1 MEFFEEIRG
10 KKLAPG
16 TKKSYERRQ
25 NQLIRWLEDNYSVL
39 CWDEQGAFHLECVTA
54 EMLCEFLG
62 ESSVEEDGQAN
73 RRMKSL
79 STAEGHH
86 SAIVNLYRDRKIEL
100 PEGFERV
107 CFIHLSL
114 SKQITIC

>member
-39 CWDEQGAFHLECVTA
+39 CGERSIWNV
-54 EMLCEFLG
+54 LG
-62 ESSVEEDGQAN
+62 LKCSANFSGKAQLKTTVKLIVE
-73 RRMKSL
+73 
-79 STAEGHH
+79 
-86 SAIVNLYRDRKIEL
+86 
-100 PEGFERV
+100 
-107 CFIHLSL
+107 
-114 SKQITIC
+114 

>member
-1 MEFFEEIRG
+1 M
-10 KKLAPG
+10 
-16 TKKSYERRQ
+16 
-25 NQLIRWLEDNYSVL
+25 
-39 CWDEQGAFHLECVTA
+39 ECVRA

-62 ESSVEEDGQAN
+62 ESSVEDDGQAN

-79 STAEGHH
+79 STVEGHH

-107 CFIHLSL
+107 CFFNFRNMIFTCTCRLIKIL
-114 SKQITIC
+114 